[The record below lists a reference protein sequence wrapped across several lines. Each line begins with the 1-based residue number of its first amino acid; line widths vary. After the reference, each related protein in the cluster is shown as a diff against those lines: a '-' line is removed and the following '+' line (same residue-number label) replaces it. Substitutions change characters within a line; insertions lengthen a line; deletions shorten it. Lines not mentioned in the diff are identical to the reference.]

1 MNKFKCIAMLS
12 VVAVFATGAFAADA
26 GAWVDSFP
34 TADEWNRA
42 TFISVGQDFRSP
54 REPDASGFVS
64 DLVNEREVEKAMWYT
79 TGLGVYEA
87 HVNGREVGGFLKP
100 GYTHVRKC
108 RQATASDVTGL
119 MDRSVGATNR
129 LSAVVSASWWR
140 DQVVGFAGDKSAFCG
155 ILKVAYQDGTTASF
169 ATDLKNWRGMWC
181 GNLREASIYD
191 GEVYDASEPA
201 VWERDKKV
209 VANAKGDRVFW
220 PVRANTEFKGEIRLM
235 SGGEIR
241 LRDDLALGVKS
252 AWVWKS
258 AEGAGE
264 GSFGKVVRLRAYGPG
279 ETIDLHPGETLVVDF
294 GQNCAAVPEFAFSA
308 ARKAELTA
316 VFAEMLND
324 ASGEKVRGLDGP
336 SGSVWRRNM
345 RDSKSRLVYVFSGN
359 GEERYRPSFT
369 YYGYQYMSVTATA
382 HVTIRSVRS
391 LPVTS
396 VSRSSENNLLE
407 TSDPDVNKLV
417 SCIMWTLRS
426 NYLST
431 STDCPQRN
439 ERQGWTGDAQSFVPA
454 SLYAADTSAFLEKFC
469 ADMRDS
475 QFEDGAFASVAPPG
489 RWGNHER
496 GVTGWADAGIFIP
509 YRLWLFTGERR
520 YLADNYAAMVRYMDW
535 LDANDGP
542 DPRYGDW
549 LSLERRS
556 ATWNKPRRLEN
567 GDANVVYN
575 RCHDVAYWIWD
586 ARTMAEI
593 AADLGHSRDAAR
605 FSARAREL
613 TDHFRREFLGS
624 DGTLLEKWKSQ
635 FHETLVLKLGL
646 APTKDAE
653 RRTLGN
659 LVAGIRKQD
668 GHLSTGFLGTCLL
681 MNELTRHGASDVAY
695 SLLLQKE
702 QPSWLYNVSQGAN
715 TVWERWDSYSRETG
729 FGGGKANSIM
739 NSFNHYSLGS
749 VLDWMYRTIG
759 GINPDP
765 KAPGFS
771 RVILAP
777 HPDRRLKWAKCRY
790 QTPRGSIATE
800 WRYDDD
806 GKLHWTYSV
815 PDGMDVEEVVPAGSI
830 VSKHGKERK

>member
-1 MNKFKCIAMLS
+1 MNKNAIVCVMLFS
-12 VVAVFATGAFAADA
+12 PLAALA
-26 GAWVDSFP
+26 GNWTELFP
-34 TADEWNRA
+34 TADEWRKA
-42 TFISVGQDFRSP
+42 AFISVGQDFRSP
-54 REPDASGFVS
+54 NEPDASGFVC
-64 DLVNEREVEKAMWYT
+64 DMVNAKEIESAVWYT

-87 HVNGREVGGFLKP
+87 YVNGREVGGFLKP
-100 GYTHVRKC
+100 GYTHLRKC
-108 RQATASDVTGL
+108 RQATSSDVTKL
-119 MDRSVGATNR
+119 LDCAAGATNR

-155 ILKVAYQDGTTASF
+155 ILKVSYRDGTNASF
-169 ATDLKNWRGMWC
+169 PTDLANWRGMWC
-181 GNLREASIYD
+181 GKLREGSIYD

-201 VWERDKKV
+201 VWERDRKV
-209 VANAKGDRVFW
+209 EANAKGDRVFW
-220 PVRANTEFKGEIRLM
+220 PVRANTEFNGEIRPM
-235 SGGEIR
+235 RGGEVH
-241 LRDDLALGVKS
+241 LREDLALDVRS
-252 AWVWKS
+252 AWVWES
-258 AEGAGE
+258 SEGANE
-264 GSFGKVVRLRAYGPG
+264 DSFGAVRRLRTYGSG
-279 ETIDLHPGETLVVDF
+279 DVVELRPGETLVVDF
-294 GQNCAAVPEFAFSA
+294 GQNCAAVPEFAFLA
-308 ARKAELTA
+308 APKTELTA

-324 ASGEKVRGLDGP
+324 GEGDKSRGLDGP
-336 SGSVWRRNM
+336 AGSVWRRNL
-345 RDSKSRLVYVFSGN
+345 RDSKSRLVYRFAGR
-359 GEERYRPSFT
+359 GEEKYRPSFT

-382 HVTIRSVRS
+382 PVTIRRMRS

-396 VSRSSENNLLE
+396 VPRESERNFIE
-407 TSDPDVNKLV
+407 TSDPDVNRLV

-454 SLYAADTSAFLEKFC
+454 SLFAADTSAFLEKFC

-520 YLADNYAAMVRYMDW
+520 HLEDNYAAMVRYMDW

-549 LSLERRS
+549 LSLERSS

-593 AADLGHSRDAAR
+593 AAALGRPGDAER
-605 FSARAREL
+605 FSACAREL
-613 TDHFRREFLGS
+613 TDHFRREFLGP
-624 DGTLLEKWKSQ
+624 DGTLAEKWKSQ

-646 APTKDAE
+646 SPTADAE
-653 RRTLGN
+653 RLTLGN
-659 LVAGIRKQD
+659 LVAGIRTHGD
-668 GHLSTGFLGTCLL
+668 HLSTGFLGTCLL
-681 MNELTRHGASDVAY
+681 MNELTRHGKSDVAY
-695 SLLLQKE
+695 SLLLQK
-702 QPSWLYNVSQGAN
+702 QKPSWLYNVSQGAN
-715 TVWERWDSYSRETG
+715 TVWERWDSYSKETG

-759 GINPDP
+759 GINHDP

-777 HPDRRLKWAKCRY
+777 RPDRRLKWAKCRY
-790 QTPRGSIATE
+790 QTPRGPITTE
-800 WRYDDD
+800 WRYDDA

-815 PDGMDVEEVVPAGSI
+815 PEGVDVEEVAPVENRAHVG
-830 VSKHGKERK
+830 GFLGRRTL